1 MTTSIISALDNNY
14 TTTQQHKSDRHPY
27 CTLVWRRDQLLVK
40 PLGKVKQPYLPALDN
55 EQSLAECL
63 KRSSVKLVRIDP
75 KLGEAKL
82 NFWANAC
89 EQASKPIYLRV
100 NSSKKYHTPESTL
113 LKVLRAITDWIVALL
128 LLVVISPLAFIFA
141 LSMHLSS
148 SEPVLQREWHV
159 GERGKL
165 FRGFKF
171 SATSVSRKTGLHN
184 LPLLLNVVRGEIS
197 LSGPRCWTLAEALE
211 LSAREQQQLNQLP
224 GVVGSWH
231 VEEAESNQ
239 LILDSAN
246 SFEM

>member
-1 MTTSIISALDNNY
+1 MITSIISTLDNCY
-14 TTTQQHKSDRHPY
+14 TTTQQHKGDHHPY

-40 PLGKVKQPYLPALDN
+40 PLGKVKQPYLPVLDN

-100 NSSKKYHTPESTL
+100 NSSKKYHTSESTFS
-113 LKVLRAITDWIVALL
+113 KVLRGLIDWIVALL
-128 LLVVISPLAFIFA
+128 LLLVTSPVAFVLA

-148 SEPVLQREWHV
+148 SEPVLHREWHV

-171 SATSVSRKTGLHN
+171 RTTSVSRKTGLHN
-184 LPLLLNVVRGEIS
+184 LPLLLNVVRGEMS
-197 LSGPRCWTLAEALE
+197 LSGPRCWTLTEALE
-211 LSAREQQQLNQLP
+211 LSAKEQQQLNQLP
-224 GVVGSWH
+224 GVVGSWQI
-231 VEEAESNQ
+231 EEAESNQ

>member
-1 MTTSIISALDNNY
+1 MTTSIISTLDNSY
-14 TTTQQHKSDRHPY
+14 TVTHQHKGDRYPY

-40 PLGKVKQPYLPALDN
+40 PLGKVKQPYLPVLDN

-89 EQASKPIYLRV
+89 EQASKPIYLRL
-100 NSSKKYHTPESTL
+100 NSSKKYHTPEGTL
-113 LKVLRAITDWIVALL
+113 LKVLRAVFDWIVALL
-128 LLVVISPLAFIFA
+128 LLVVTSPLAFVLA
-141 LSMHLSS
+141 LSMRLSS
-148 SEPVLQREWHV
+148 SESVLQREWHV

-171 SATSVSRKTGLHN
+171 RATPVSRKTGLHN
-184 LPLLLNVVRGEIS
+184 LPLLLNVVRGEMS
-197 LSGPRCWTLAEALE
+197 LSGPRCWTLAEAVE

-224 GVVGSWH
+224 GVVGSWQ
-231 VEEAESNQ
+231 VEGAESNQ

>member
-1 MTTSIISALDNNY
+1 MTTSIIPALDNCY
-14 TTTQQHKSDRHPY
+14 TTEQQHKGDRHPY

-40 PLGKVKQPYLPALDN
+40 PLGKVKQPYLPVLDN

-63 KRSSVKLVRIDP
+63 QRSSVKLVRIDP
-75 KLGEAKL
+75 KLGETKL

-89 EQASKPIYLRV
+89 EQSSKPIYLRV
-100 NSSKKYHTPESTL
+100 KSSKKYHTSENSL
-113 LKVLRAITDWIVALL
+113 LKVLRVLIDWIVALL
-128 LLVVISPLAFIFA
+128 LLVVTSPLAFVLA
-141 LSMHLSS
+141 LSMRLSS
-148 SEPVLQREWHV
+148 SEPILNREWHV

-171 SATSVSRKTGLHN
+171 RTTPVSRKTGLHN
-184 LPLLLNVVRGEIS
+184 LPLLLNVVRGEMS

-211 LSAREQQQLNQLP
+211 LSAKEQQQLNQLP
-224 GVVGSWH
+224 GVVGSWQ
-231 VEEAESNQ
+231 VEQAESNH